1 MTGKI
6 IFIRPTVKNGRLRV
20 RVTVQTARA
29 GNCQARLP
37 DRELAALVPRSLL
50 VFDTAEAPLSLLGI
64 ISSLLKRTT
73 VGRRVRLHRGED
85 GGLLVAFLSWRSV
98 RFLKPGPDTPV
109 SGMRPL
115 PNEKT
120 TTA

>member
-6 IFIRPTVKNGRLRV
+6 VFIKPTVRKGRLSV
-20 RVTVQTARA
+20 RVTVQTART
-29 GNCQARLP
+29 GYCQARLP

-64 ISSLLKRTT
+64 VSSLLKRTT
-73 VGRRVRLHRGED
+73 VGRKVRLHRGED
-85 GGLLVAFLSWRSV
+85 GGRLVTFFSWRRV
-98 RFLKPGPDTPV
+98 RFLQPGPDTPV
-109 SGMRPL
+109 SGMRPP